1 MVVPA
6 RDYALAEFF
15 SCHWQCAG
23 TWRVE
28 TTPAF
33 TAQALAGGSSMCS
46 EKQRRL
52 LTFAKMRGIVWVTL
66 VVSCHTLRIAAPP
79 LALRAGRS
87 TVLLAEKPE
96 AEADLAAAF
105 AARLER
111 LEDSAREEETQLRDQ
126 RDAELRAAGVS
137 RARQA
142 WGYTTE
148 GPEPEAAVEL
158 SGLAAGACS
167 CWVRSS
173 SSPSGAG
180 SSAPPR
186 TPACCSGRMW
196 RPRSL

>member
-1 MVVPA
+1 M
-6 RDYALAEFF
+6 
-15 SCHWQCAG
+15 
-23 TWRVE
+23 
-28 TTPAF
+28 
-33 TAQALAGGSSMCS
+33 
-46 EKQRRL
+46 
-52 LTFAKMRGIVWVTL
+52 MRGIVWMPL

-87 TVLLAEKPE
+87 TMLLPEKPE

-158 SGLAAGACS
+158 SGLAAGALFLLGPLIFFALGS
-167 CWVRSS
+167 GLL
-173 SSPSGAG
+173 SPSPDAGLLQRTDVAPEVPLTRAERAQLEQEAARCETRGVAGVDACLEELLQERARGAG
-180 SSAPPR
+180 R
-186 TPACCSGRMW
+186 
-196 RPRSL
+196 